1 MRALDAS
8 VYYIF
13 PCRLVPN
20 KGSLSALLAMEVGDR
35 PKAGAETVEDCSN
48 TVLPKCLDAKSILY
62 FLCEAMYIF
71 FPRQNP
77 LFAVKSEDRL
87 VAVGW

>member
-20 KGSLSALLAMEVGDR
+20 EGFLSALLAMGVGDR
-35 PKAGAETVEDCSN
+35 PKAGVKTIEDCST
-48 TVLPKCLDAKSILY
+48 TVLPKCLAAKSILY
-62 FLCEAMYIF
+62 FLCEIMYIF
-71 FPRQNP
+71 FPRP
-77 LFAVKSEDRL
+77 KSTLRCEI
-87 VAVGW
+87 GG